1 MPPRLSPDAHHPRRA
16 LTPHSGAVRPP
27 LRSYHRRGCAVDADT
42 EPCRS
47 DQAQQHAAFVVA
59 VDRRQ
64 ACGGSTR
71 ATPARSAAL
80 THVRRCSPRER
91 AVRHRKATLTPTL
104 TLTLTR

>member
-1 MPPRLSPDAHHPRRA
+1 MSPHLSPDAHHPRRA

-59 VDRRQ
+59 VDRWQ

-80 THVRRCSPRER
+80 THVRRCSLVSACRG
-91 AVRHRKATLTPTL
+91 AGNQVTASL